1 MPQGINHP
9 HALRKTV
16 TPSARSTA
24 LPRPVTQVYKV
35 HVVAAP
41 ERCSRPSAARWPGG
55 WRRRQSAAAELG
67 PLEGGAAPPRQAKHR
82 AAPVGLA
89 PVRRQGA
96 VLPASR
102 ARIALPLAAAAALA
116 ARLRPVRSILA
127 AGPTHLV
134 RVRVRVR
141 GRGRGRGRVRVKG

>member
-41 ERCSRPSAARWPGG
+41 ERCSRPSAARWLGG
-55 WRRRQSAAAELG
+55 WRRRQLAAAELG
-67 PLEGGAAPPRQAKHR
+67 ALEGGAAPPRQAEHR

-96 VLPASR
+96 VLPTYR
-102 ARIALPLAAAAALA
+102 ARIALPLAAAALA
-116 ARLRPVRSILA
+116 ARLRPVRSVLA

-134 RVRVRVR
+134 KVRVRVR
-141 GRGRGRGRVRVKG
+141 IRVRVRFRVKG